1 MMVQSAG
8 EAHADALR
16 LGFDH
21 RLKLELRGS
30 SITSD
35 AGLLACRELDDAV
48 GLMEG
53 VEVPG

>member
-35 AGLLACRELDDAV
+35 AGLSACRELDDAV

-53 VEVPG
+53 VEVPR

>member
-1 MMVQSAG
+1 MAQPVA
-8 EAHADALR
+8 EANSDALR

-35 AGLLACRELDDAV
+35 AGLSAYREPDDAV

-53 VEVPG
+53 GGVPK